1 VKRYPFERWWNLI
14 VAHAAIKG
22 EHNIQV
28 VRLVVDTGCSRSMLT
43 GSRLGAIGCN
53 PSASRQRRRVLTA
66 DAIIVV
72 PQVTV
77 RHLHCFGKV
86 LEDFLV
92 LCHTLPFNTHVDGLL
107 GMDFL
112 RAFDIAIHVRRGY
125 IEVE

>member
-14 VAHAAIKG
+14 VVRAAIEG
-22 EHNIQV
+22 EHDIQV
-28 VRLVVDTGCSRSMLT
+28 VRLVIDTGCSRSMLS
-43 GSRLGAIGCN
+43 GSRLEAIGCD

-66 DAIIVV
+66 DAIVVV
-72 PQVTV
+72 PQVTL
-77 RHLHCFGKV
+77 RRLHCFGKA
-86 LEDFLV
+86 LENFPV

-125 IEVE
+125 VEVE